1 MVPLPSQP
9 LAEIESKAL
18 QLPDAQQA
26 LTWVREVLSQDTR
39 PGAQKL
45 IEKFEKKAI
54 RAGKENEKLET
65 LWRYEKEAFL
75 KGHKA
80 VAGVD
85 EAGRGPLA
93 GPVVAA
99 AVILPSTGAL
109 KGVDDSKKL
118 TPVKRDELFEL
129 VRSTAVS
136 YGVGQASVQEID
148 ELNIYK
154 ATQLAMK
161 RAIEALKPSPDLLLT
176 DAMPLPAFSHIPQ
189 KPLIHGDALSSSIA
203 AASILAK
210 VTRDR
215 LMEELHQKYPVYGFD
230 GHKGYGTE
238 IHIQAIREH
247 GPCPEHRRTFA
258 PVMEVLAQSSSGG
271 PFEFWKVKLETSE
284 NMSELNQVGLQI
296 KRAGFDALKAEEL
309 ARLREIFR
317 IKRAM
322 WERP

>member
-1 MVPLPSQP
+1 MPNQP

-18 QLPDAQQA
+18 QINDVQEA
-26 LTWVREVLSQDTR
+26 LTWVRKALSQDTR

-45 IEKFEKKAI
+45 IEKFEKKAT
-54 RAGKENEKLET
+54 RADKENEKLET

-99 AVILPSTGAL
+99 AVILPPTGAL

-118 TPVKRDELFEL
+118 TPAKRDELFEL

-161 RAIEALKPSPDLLLT
+161 RAIEALKPSPDFLLT
-176 DAMPLPAFSHIPQ
+176 DAMPLPSLSHISQ

-238 IHIQAIREH
+238 IHIQAIKEH

-258 PVMEVLAQSSSGG
+258 PVMEVLAQSSNGG
-271 PFEFWKVKLETSE
+271 PFEFWKVKLETAKS
-284 NMSELNQVGLQI
+284 MSELNQAGLQI
-296 KRAGFDALKAEEL
+296 KRAGLEALTQNEVGKLRDVFRAIRD
-309 ARLREIFR
+309 RLRV
-317 IKRAM
+317 
-322 WERP
+322 